1 MPASRARFYSSIA
14 PLTAAL
20 LVAGMSAA
28 AAQEPLRI
36 AKQGSIEA
44 GGEIVHCATTDGGS
58 LKPTRQIAG
67 KVRINHVYAT
77 YQYPANQT
85 FKYPILFNPGG
96 GHAARVYDTTP
107 DGREGW
113 LTAFVREGFAV
124 YGVDRVNS
132 GRSGQDVCAINAARL
147 GVIPAAQMPT
157 INRYSAEAAWVEFRW
172 GPKYGTWYEDTQF
185 PKEALDAYLSQLI
198 PNFRDPQELQKAV
211 SALSALLEKTGP
223 AILQSWSSGG
233 LIIYKTAIARPD
245 LVKGVLALENSAT
258 AFDEISDDEVKR
270 IAKVPM
276 INVIADRTPDRVAGA
291 RKFQKRM
298 QAAGGHFTV
307 DSLPEAGIRGNGHT
321 MMLEKNNKVIMDRMV
336 KWLRATVND

>member
-1 MPASRARFYSSIA
+1 MPISRTLPYSSIA
-14 PLTAAL
+14 PLTAAV
-20 LVAGMSAA
+20 LVAGMTAV

-44 GGEIVHCATTDGGS
+44 GGELVHCATTDGGS

-67 KVRINHVYAT
+67 KVRISHVYAT
-77 YQYPANQT
+77 YQYPASQT

-113 LTAFVREGFAV
+113 LTMFVRDGFAV

-132 GRSGQDVCAINAARL
+132 GRSGSDVCAINAARL
-147 GVIPAAQMPT
+147 GVIPAVQMPT

-185 PKEALDAYLSQLI
+185 PKEALDTYLSQLI

-211 SALSALLEKTGP
+211 AALSALLEKTGP

-245 LVKGVLALENSAT
+245 LVKGVLALENSAS

-270 IAKVPM
+270 VAKVPM
-276 INVIADRTPDRVAGA
+276 INVIADRTPDRVEGA

-298 QAAGGHFTV
+298 QIAGGHFTV
-307 DSLPEAGIRGNGHT
+307 DPLPEAGIRGNGHT

-336 KWLRATVND
+336 KWLRATVKD

>member
-1 MPASRARFYSSIA
+1 MLVSRDRLYSSIV

-20 LVAGMSAA
+20 LVIGTTAA

-58 LKPTRQIAG
+58 LKPTRQVAG
-67 KVRINHVYAT
+67 KVRVSHVYAT

-85 FKYPILFNPGG
+85 FKYPVLFNPGG

-113 LTAFVREGFAV
+113 LTMFVREGFAV

-185 PKEALDAYLSQLI
+185 PKEALDTYLSQLI

-211 SALSALLEKTGP
+211 AALSALLEKTGP

-245 LVKGVLALENSAT
+245 LVKGVLALENNAA
-258 AFDEISDDEVKR
+258 AFDQISDDEVKR

-276 INVIADRTPDRVAGA
+276 INVIADRTPERVAGA

-298 QAAGGHFTV
+298 QAVGGHFTV

-336 KWLRATVND
+336 TWLRATVKD

>member
-1 MPASRARFYSSIA
+1 MPAARALLYSSIA

-20 LVAGMSAA
+20 LVAGITATV
-28 AAQEPLRI
+28 AQEPLRI

-58 LKPTRQIAG
+58 INPTRQIPG
-67 KVRINHVYAT
+67 KVRISHVYAT

-85 FKYPILFNPGG
+85 FKYPVLFNPGG

-113 LTAFVREGFAV
+113 LTMFVREGFAV

-132 GRSGQDVCAINAARL
+132 GRSGSDVCAINAARL

-172 GPKYGTWYEDTQF
+172 GPKYGTWYDDTQF
-185 PKEALDAYLSQLI
+185 PKEALDTYLSQLI

-258 AFDEISDDEVKR
+258 AFDEISDDEIKR

-276 INVIADRTPDRVAGA
+276 INVIADRTPDRVEGA

-298 QAAGGHFTV
+298 QTAGGHFTV
-307 DSLPEAGIRGNGHT
+307 DPLPEAGIRGNGHT